1 MRDRPP
7 TNCSGIVCV
16 VGLGDVRDTC
26 LPEHMIHASSKCG
39 SVCLQT
45 VMLVVPDDSSAY
57 DVLHDPH
64 LVDWPIP
71 DFAEDTPLVVR
82 SAFLCIY
89 NFLACV
95 SSGEY
100 MLH

>member
-1 MRDRPP
+1 
-7 TNCSGIVCV
+7 
-16 VGLGDVRDTC
+16 
-26 LPEHMIHASSKCG
+26 MIHASSKCG

-71 DFAEDTPLVVR
+71 DFAEDTPLV
-82 SAFLCIY
+82 
-89 NFLACV
+89 N
-95 SSGEY
+95 SGRKEG
-100 MLH
+100 MTSPGARPI